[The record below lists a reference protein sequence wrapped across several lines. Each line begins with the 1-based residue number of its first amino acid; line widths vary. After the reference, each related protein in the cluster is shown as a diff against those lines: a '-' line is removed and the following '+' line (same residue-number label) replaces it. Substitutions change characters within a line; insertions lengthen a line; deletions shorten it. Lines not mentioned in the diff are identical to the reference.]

1 MNEKLDNIIKKS
13 ALESAPENFTDSV
26 MNRVYHQ
33 KFRTNAK
40 KEKSSFP
47 LVIYSAILLMTLAL
61 TFIFPGNSN
70 STAPNFELINQF
82 ELKISPVIIESS
94 FLIAVGLVIS
104 IWAFRFIDFV
114 VGRILR

>member
-1 MNEKLDNIIKKS
+1 MNEKLDKILKNS
-13 ALESAPENFTDSV
+13 ALERAPENFTDSV
-26 MNRVYHQ
+26 MNRVYHD

-61 TFIFPGNSN
+61 TFIYSGNSN
-70 STAPNFELINQF
+70 STVSNFELMNQF
-82 ELKISPVIIESS
+82 EQIITPGMAETA
-94 FLIAVGLVIS
+94 FLIVIGVVIS
-104 IWAFRFIDFV
+104 IWAFRLIDFV